1 MSKSKSYQPHEL
13 DLKRELPANRL
24 TGLWRLIKG
33 YRLPY
38 LAATLMQGLS
48 AFSKTLT
55 YLLLSYFVDDYLIKK
70 TGTRPVWIIALGFLS
85 LAALQGVF
93 TFLSGRFAAKTTEG
107 TIQRLRNYLFDHLQ
121 NLPFSYHAATD
132 TGDLIQRCTSDV
144 DGLRR
149 FFNDQAIGIGRISL
163 LFIINFIA
171 LLRLNIRLGLFSV
184 IAVPFIL
191 GTSIFF
197 FKKVSK
203 AYEAYQEQDAVL
215 STTLQENLSGVRVV
229 KAFARQPYEIE
240 KFERNNWEKFQ
251 RGKKL
256 LTIHSLFWPIS
267 DILCG
272 AQMLGGY
279 LIGALMAIRGE
290 ISVGEYLAY
299 AGLIIWLIYPLRGLG
314 RFIVQMSNGF
324 VSYDRIYKIIKEDR
338 EALDQGNYK
347 PREGIKGAF
356 EFNQVSFQYEANDQ
370 VLHDISFKINNGKRI
385 ALLGSTGSGKTTLV
399 NLIPRFYEYTSG
411 EILLDGFD
419 LRLYSRRYLR
429 KNIGIVEQEPF
440 LFSRSIRDNI
450 TYGVDHDISQEEVE
464 RAAKI
469 AAIHDVI
476 ISFPDGYRTMVGE
489 RGVTLSGGQ
498 KQRIAIARTLLR
510 DPRILIFDDSTS
522 SVDTE
527 TEAQIRD
534 AMQELMRNRTTFII
548 AHRIQSIMD
557 ADLILVL
564 DDGRVVQRGTHE
576 ELVKKEGI
584 YKKIFNIQTLI
595 ETELEEEIAS
605 AV

>member
-1 MSKSKSYQPHEL
+1 MAKPRDHQEKELNLKSEL
-13 DLKRELPANRL
+13 TPDRIS
-24 TGLWRLIKG
+24 GLWRLIKG
-33 YRLPY
+33 FRLPY
-38 LAATLMQGLS
+38 SIAILMQGLS
-48 AFSKTLT
+48 AYSKTLT
-55 YLLLSYFVDDYLIKK
+55 YMLLSYFIDDYLIAQ
-70 TGTRPVWIIALGFLS
+70 TGEYPVWLIAFGFLAF
-85 LAALQGVF
+85 AAMQGVF
-93 TFLSGRFAAKTTEG
+93 TYLSGRFAAKTSEG
-107 TIQRLRNYLFDHLQ
+107 AIQRLRNFLFDHLQ
-121 NLPFSYHAATD
+121 NLSFSYHAKTD
-132 TGDLIQRCTSDV
+132 TGDLIQRSTSDV
-144 DGLRR
+144 DALRR

-171 LLRLNIRLGLFSV
+171 ILRLNLRLGLLSI

-191 GTSIFF
+191 VTSIYF

-229 KAFARQPYEIE
+229 KAFARQSYEIE
-240 KFERNNWEKFQ
+240 KFKQTNWEKFQ

-272 AQMLGGY
+272 AQMLAGY

-290 ISVGEYLAY
+290 ISIGEYLAY

-314 RFIVQMSNGF
+314 RFIVQMSNGL

-338 EALDQGNYK
+338 EPLDQGNYK
-347 PREGIKGAF
+347 PRGGIKGAF
-356 EFNQVSFQYEANDQ
+356 EFKQVSFEYEENDQ
-370 VLHDISFKINNGKRI
+370 VLHDINFQIGAGKKI

-440 LFSRSIRDNI
+440 LFSRSMRDNI
-450 TYGVDHDISQEEVE
+450 TYGVEHDISQEEVE
-464 RAAKI
+464 KAAKI

-476 ISFPDGYRTMVGE
+476 LSFPDGYRTMVGE

-498 KQRIAIARTLLR
+498 KQRVAIARTLLR
-510 DPRILIFDDSTS
+510 DPKILIFDDSTS

-527 TEAQIRD
+527 TEAQIRT
-534 AMQELMRNRTTFII
+534 AMQALMEDRTTFII

-564 DDGRVVQRGTHE
+564 DGGLIVQHGTHE
-576 ELVKKEGI
+576 ELVRVEGI
-584 YKKIFNIQTLI
+584 YQQIFNIQTLI
-595 ETELEEEIAS
+595 ESELEEEIAS
-605 AV
+605 AA

>member
-1 MSKSKSYQPHEL
+1 MAKPRDHQEKELNLKSEL
-13 DLKRELPANRL
+13 TPDRIS
-24 TGLWRLIKG
+24 GLWRLIKG
-33 YRLPY
+33 FRLPY
-38 LAATLMQGLS
+38 SIAILMQGLS
-48 AFSKTLT
+48 AYSKTLT
-55 YLLLSYFVDDYLIKK
+55 YMLLSYFIDDYLIAQ
-70 TGTRPVWIIALGFLS
+70 TGEYPVWLIAFGFLAF
-85 LAALQGVF
+85 AAMQGVF
-93 TFLSGRFAAKTTEG
+93 TYLSGRFAAKTSEG
-107 TIQRLRNYLFDHLQ
+107 AIQRLRNFLFDHLQ
-121 NLPFSYHAATD
+121 NLSFSYHAKTD
-132 TGDLIQRCTSDV
+132 TGDLIQRSTSDV
-144 DGLRR
+144 DALRR

-171 LLRLNIRLGLFSV
+171 ILRLNLRLGLLSI

-191 GTSIFF
+191 VTSIYF

-229 KAFARQPYEIE
+229 KAFARQSYEIE
-240 KFERNNWEKFQ
+240 KFKQTNWEKFQ

-272 AQMLGGY
+272 AQMLAGY

-290 ISVGEYLAY
+290 ISIGEYLAY

-314 RFIVQMSNGF
+314 RFIVQMSNGL

-338 EALDQGNYK
+338 EPLDQGNYK
-347 PREGIKGAF
+347 PRGGIKGAF
-356 EFNQVSFQYEANDQ
+356 EFKQVSFEYEENDQ
-370 VLHDISFKINNGKRI
+370 VLHDINFQIGAGKKI

-440 LFSRSIRDNI
+440 LFSRSMRDNI

-464 RAAKI
+464 KAAKI

-476 ISFPDGYRTMVGE
+476 LSFPDGYRTMVGE

-498 KQRIAIARTLLR
+498 KQRVAIARTLLR
-510 DPRILIFDDSTS
+510 DPKILIFDDSTS

-527 TEAQIRD
+527 TEAQIRT
-534 AMQELMRNRTTFII
+534 AMQALMEDRTTFII

-564 DDGRVVQRGTHE
+564 DGGRIVQHGTHK
-576 ELVKKEGI
+576 ELVRVEGI
-584 YKKIFNIQTLI
+584 YQQIFNIQTLI
-595 ETELEEEIAS
+595 ESELEEEIAS
-605 AV
+605 AA

>member
-1 MSKSKSYQPHEL
+1 MAKPRDRQEQDLNLKSEL
-13 DLKRELPANRL
+13 TTDRIS
-24 TGLWRLIKG
+24 GLWRLIKG
-33 YRLPY
+33 FRLPY
-38 LAATLMQGLS
+38 SIAILMQGLS
-48 AFSKTLT
+48 AYSKTLT
-55 YLLLSYFVDDYLIKK
+55 YMLLSYFIDYYLIAQ
-70 TGTRPVWIIALGFLS
+70 TGEHPVWLIAFGFLAF
-85 LAALQGVF
+85 AAMQGVF
-93 TFLSGRFAAKTTEG
+93 TYLSGRFAAKTTEG
-107 TIQRLRNYLFDHLQ
+107 AIRRLRNFLFDHLQ
-121 NLPFSYHAATD
+121 NLSFSYHAETD

-144 DGLRR
+144 DALRR

-171 LLRLNIRLGLFSV
+171 ILRLNLRLGFLSI

-191 GTSIFF
+191 VTSIYF

-240 KFERNNWEKFQ
+240 KFEQNNWEKYQ

-290 ISVGEYLAY
+290 ISTGEYLAY
-299 AGLIIWLIYPLRGLG
+299 AGLIIGLIYPLRGLG
-314 RFIVQMSNGF
+314 RFIVQMSNGL

-338 EALDQGNYK
+338 EPLDQGNYK
-347 PREGIKGAF
+347 PRGGIKGAF
-356 EFNQVSFQYEANDQ
+356 EFNQVSFEYEENDQ
-370 VLHDISFKINNGKRI
+370 VLHNINFQIGAGKKI

-440 LFSRSIRDNI
+440 LFSRSLRDNI

-464 RAAKI
+464 QAAKI

-476 ISFPDGYRTMVGE
+476 LSFPDGYRTMVGE

-498 KQRIAIARTLLR
+498 KQRVAIARTLLR
-510 DPRILIFDDSTS
+510 DPKILIFDDSTS

-527 TEAQIRD
+527 TEAQIRT
-534 AMQELMRNRTTFII
+534 AMQTLMENRTTFII

-564 DDGRVVQRGTHE
+564 DGGQIVQHGTHE
-576 ELVKKEGI
+576 ELVRVEGI
-584 YKKIFNIQTLI
+584 YQQIFNIQTLI
-595 ETELEEEIAS
+595 ESELEEEIAS
-605 AV
+605 AA

>member
-1 MSKSKSYQPHEL
+1 MAKPRNHQEKELNLKSEL
-13 DLKRELPANRL
+13 TPDRIS
-24 TGLWRLIKG
+24 GLWRLIKG
-33 YRLPY
+33 FRLPY
-38 LAATLMQGLS
+38 SIAILMQGLS
-48 AFSKTLT
+48 AYSKTLT
-55 YLLLSYFVDDYLIKK
+55 YMLLSYFIDDYLIAQ
-70 TGTRPVWIIALGFLS
+70 TGEYPVWLIAFGFLAF
-85 LAALQGVF
+85 AAMQGVF
-93 TFLSGRFAAKTTEG
+93 TYLSGRFAAKTSEG
-107 TIQRLRNYLFDHLQ
+107 AIQRLRNFLFDHLQ
-121 NLPFSYHAATD
+121 NLSFSYHAKTD
-132 TGDLIQRCTSDV
+132 TGDLIQRSTSDV
-144 DGLRR
+144 DALRR

-163 LFIINFIA
+163 LFIINFIVI
-171 LLRLNIRLGLFSV
+171 LRLNLRLGLLSI

-191 GTSIFF
+191 VTSIYF

-229 KAFARQPYEIE
+229 KAFARQSYEIE
-240 KFERNNWEKFQ
+240 KFKQTNWEKFQ

-272 AQMLGGY
+272 AQMLAGY

-290 ISVGEYLAY
+290 ISIGEYLAY

-314 RFIVQMSNGF
+314 RFIVQMSNGL

-338 EALDQGNYK
+338 EPLDQGNYK
-347 PREGIKGAF
+347 PRGGIKGAF
-356 EFNQVSFQYEANDQ
+356 EFKQVSFEYEENDQ
-370 VLHDISFKINNGKRI
+370 VLHDINFQIGAGKKI

-440 LFSRSIRDNI
+440 LFSRSMRDNI

-464 RAAKI
+464 KAAKI

-476 ISFPDGYRTMVGE
+476 LSFPDGYRTMVGE

-498 KQRIAIARTLLR
+498 KQRVAIARTLLR
-510 DPRILIFDDSTS
+510 DPKILIFDDSTS

-527 TEAQIRD
+527 TEAQIRT
-534 AMQELMRNRTTFII
+534 AMQALMEDRTTFII

-564 DDGRVVQRGTHE
+564 DGGRIVQHGTHE
-576 ELVKKEGI
+576 ELVRVEGI
-584 YKKIFNIQTLI
+584 YQQIFNIQTLI
-595 ETELEEEIAS
+595 ESELEEEIAS
-605 AV
+605 AA